1 MAIHKATIHPF
12 PAQGRAALP
21 QSTCNY
27 CKRLINTTTTVA
39 NNAVY
44 CGKLCAAVG
53 LIAEVHEEDG
63 IERDAIDGVID
74 SVFYEGPV
82 GIPVK
87 VRWSDCLEFDE
98 KAPEGFAFQ
107 IIPIDDE
114 GTPDWVPDPALHP
127 SQEQVDHAV
136 ESLLRDG
143 DGAEG
148 RP

>member
-12 PAQGRAALP
+12 PAQGRTA
-21 QSTCNY
+21 CNY
-27 CKRLINTTTTVA
+27 CKRLINTTTITA

-44 CGKLCAAVG
+44 DSKLCAAVG
-53 LIAEVHEEDG
+53 LIAEVHADDEICEEHL
-63 IERDAIDGVID
+63 ESLTEGVIG
-74 SVFYEGPV
+74 SVFYGGPV

-87 VRWSDCLEFDE
+87 VRWSDSLEFDE

-114 GTPDWVPDPALHP
+114 GTPDWVPDPTLHP

-136 ESLLRDG
+136 EDLLRDG